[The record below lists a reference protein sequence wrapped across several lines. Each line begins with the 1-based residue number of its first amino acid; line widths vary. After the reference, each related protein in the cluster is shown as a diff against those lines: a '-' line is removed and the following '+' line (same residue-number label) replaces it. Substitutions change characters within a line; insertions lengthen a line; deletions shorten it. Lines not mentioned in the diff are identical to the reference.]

1 MADDYTQSLR
11 EKFDLLIV
19 ERSRLQLDVEILT
32 EENKKLREEVE
43 ALRHD
48 IERHQKIAAELAT
61 ENEKLREKEERFQ
74 KLDAEA
80 ANYVETVICMR
91 THFTGEPPYVG
102 WQGLGLALREALD
115 ERDRLREAAEMV
127 AFHYFNCEGQCGKL
141 RQAVAQLAKASGYS
155 DRAVNDEI
163 EATLKGRG

>member
-32 EENKKLREEVE
+32 EENKKLREKVE
-43 ALRHD
+43 HFR
-48 IERHQKIAAELAT
+48 
-61 ENEKLREKEERFQ
+61 KLE
-74 KLDAEA
+74 AEA
-80 ANYVETVICMR
+80 ASHVEAVICAR
-91 THFTGEPPYVG
+91 TNFTGEEPYIG
-102 WQGLGLALREALD
+102 WKGLGLALREALD
-115 ERDRLREAAEMV
+115 ERDRLREAAQKV

-163 EATLKGRG
+163 EATLKDRG